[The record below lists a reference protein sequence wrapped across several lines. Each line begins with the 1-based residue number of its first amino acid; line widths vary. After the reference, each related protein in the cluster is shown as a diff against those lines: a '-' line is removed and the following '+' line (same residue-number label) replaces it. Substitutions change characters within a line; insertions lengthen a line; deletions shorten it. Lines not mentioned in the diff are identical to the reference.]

1 MGEFFM
7 DDSYLENRN
16 FSRSNKITVEMLEA
30 NGFERDAIL
39 ERLIN
44 DAGMPGHSCFEKNVG
59 NKYFIQ
65 MQLGVYNMAGR
76 DWSLHVDNS
85 SHSTIGCVDIS
96 TVEHFNT
103 FMQLLEIDFRL

>member
-7 DDSYLENRN
+7 DDSYLEGRVC
-16 FSRSNKITVEMLEA
+16 SRHNLITAEMLEA
-30 NGFERDAIL
+30 KGFEHDLTVEEYLVSEDIHKYCYL
-39 ERLIN
+39 
-44 DAGMPGHSCFEKNVG
+44 EKNIG
-59 NKYFIQ
+59 NKYFIH
-65 MQLGVYNMAGR
+65 MQLGVSNMNGR